1 MDQHVSTGVVR
12 PVVVR
17 ETLRNLVSGSLLL
30 TLVFLA
36 AAVVN
41 VG

>member
-1 MDQHVSTGVVR
+1 MDEHISTGTVR
-12 PVVVR
+12 PIVVR
-17 ETLRNLVSGSLLL
+17 EALRNLVSGSLLL
-30 TLVFLA
+30 TLVFAA